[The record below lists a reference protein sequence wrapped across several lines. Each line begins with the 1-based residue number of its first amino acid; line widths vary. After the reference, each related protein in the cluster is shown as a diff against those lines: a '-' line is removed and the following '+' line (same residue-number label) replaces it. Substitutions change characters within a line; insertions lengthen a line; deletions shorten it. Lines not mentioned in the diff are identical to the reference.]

1 MGALTTTLPASHG
14 PSELE
19 LRAARAAGAAGAGLD
34 RRQPLGARVGGGVN
48 GLCVGRPGL
57 KSSCKENSW
66 GRGQP
71 GPGSH
76 QIRPLL
82 PLNTHRSGCSSPTPT
97 PQHSPGS
104 QGATA
109 LPATAGAVLEPTLEE
124 AGPLPLP
131 LPSSPTLQL
140 RGVCKP
146 EQRLG
151 LAGGARPDLRWAP
164 GLQQTDQR
172 HAQGMSMSQ
181 LLSCVRTW
189 SVCARVHMCVAV
201 CAHDCPSVFGSVH
214 MWCACVSE
222 ARCTGG
228 HQWTRRPLPSR
239 GLYSGRGRPSTT
251 KTRAA
256 CQSQGGFTALHT
268 TQLSPI
274 SLMGKLRQGLW

>member
-214 MWCACVSE
+214 MWCVCVCRKPD
-222 ARCTGG
+222 AQADT
-228 HQWTRRPLPSR
+228 
-239 GLYSGRGRPSTT
+239 SGPDAHCPPGVYI
-251 KTRAA
+251 
-256 CQSQGGFTALHT
+256 QGGEDPAPPRQERPARAREGSQRFTR
-268 TQLSPI
+268 LSSAPFH
-274 SLMGKLRQGLW
+274 